1 MTAAHTSHTPEV
13 SAVMAITP
21 TDTMIERI
29 WDKPV
34 DYRSQKS
41 IDKVLEYFIRNGRLL
56 SIEAEGDVMSV
67 VTKIIT
73 DMKAQTPS
81 HLADD
86 VDNMMNYL
94 IAWLCDYCEEA
105 NAHYL
110 DINFTLKKK
119 IGNIA

>member
-1 MTAAHTSHTPEV
+1 M
-13 SAVMAITP
+13 SASFLP
-21 TDTMIERI
+21 CKGGEF
-29 WDKPV
+29 KH
-34 DYRSQKS
+34 
-41 IDKVLEYFIRNGRLL
+41 
-56 SIEAEGDVMSV
+56 VMSV

-105 NAHYL
+105 NAH
-110 DINFTLKKK
+110 IS
-119 IGNIA
+119 